1 MIAIGVAGGI
11 LNLLIVQSA
20 LAGLS
25 KVDRAYGDV
34 GRIVKAQG
42 TLQDATSLMNAL
54 HADVLVAVLNED
66 KKVPGISREPTGGAN
81 ADAIALQRHLDAAGA
96 QPLPATLMTG
106 LRNVRLIE
114 DEYVRAAKNITARA
128 AVDAMSAQQELAGFT
143 ALYNKL
149 GQRQSKTTAG
159 FAAQARAVQEG
170 AEHDEHQARLRIIAS
185 ALIVMV
191 GFLGLSMVLGRL
203 GRRLALMAARERE
216 VAETLQHSLLPAWL
230 PQLPG
235 LELAARYVPGGPGAE
250 VGGDWYDAI
259 PLSGG
264 RVGLVIGDVVGH
276 DLRAAT
282 VMGQMRHALH
292 AHAVEGL
299 SPRNVLER
307 LNYLS
312 HQQREPVIATC
323 IYAVLDPVES
333 TLTVANAGHYPAL
346 VVTPSEDGSRVAFL
360 EQQTSPPIGA
370 TRNANFTEAVYD
382 LPHGSRVVL
391 YTDGL
396 VEARAGS
403 VETGLQRLREIA
415 AEAPESLEETCE
427 HLLEGMLRGQAPRD
441 DVAMLVVTPT
451 ALIGDHLELTMPTT
465 MTELAGLR
473 RAVGRWL
480 GEVGAGEDEAFE
492 IMVACGEAATNA
504 IEHAYLTGAASYRV
518 SCHIDRSTE
527 IVEIVVRDWGRWK
540 TPTVKGDRGRG
551 LHLIHALM
559 DVTHVVRGG
568 PTSCGSS
575 VQIRRKLLGQAS
587 DLREPVESNEWRGAA
602 VAAL

>member
-42 TLQDATSLMNAL
+42 TFQDATSLMNAL

-66 KKVPGISREPTGGAN
+66 RKVPGISREPAEVA
-81 ADAIALQRHLDAAGA
+81 ADAVSLRRHLDAAGA
-96 QPLPATLMTG
+96 LPLPATLVAG

-114 DEYVRAAKNITARA
+114 DEYVRSATNLTARA
-128 AVDAMSAQQELAGFT
+128 AVDTKSAQQELAGFT
-143 ALYNKL
+143 ELFTKL
-149 GQRQSKTTAG
+149 VHRQSATTAG
-159 FAAQARAVQEG
+159 FATQARKVQEG
-170 AEHDEHQARLRIIAS
+170 AERDEHQAQLRIIAS
-185 ALIVMV
+185 ALVVMV
-191 GFLGLSMVLGRL
+191 GFLALSIVLGRL
-203 GRRLALMAARERE
+203 GRKLALMAARERE

-235 LELAARYVPGGPGAE
+235 VELAARYVPGGPGAE

-312 HQQREPVIATC
+312 HQQSEPGMATC

-333 TLTVANAGHYPAL
+333 TLTVANAGHYPVL
-346 VVTPSEDGSRVAFL
+346 VVAPSDDGSEVTFL
-360 EQQTSPPIGA
+360 EQRSCPPIGA
-370 TRNANFTEAVYD
+370 TRNASFFEAVYD
-382 LPHGSRVVL
+382 VPPGSRVVF

-396 VEARAGS
+396 VESRAGS
-403 VETGLQRLREIA
+403 VESGLLRLREIA
-415 AEAPESLEETCE
+415 GQAPVGLEETCE
-427 HLLEGMLRGQAPRD
+427 HLLDGMLRGQAPRD
-441 DVAMLVVTPT
+441 DVALLVVTPT
-451 ALIGDHLELTMPTT
+451 ALIGDQLELTMPTN

-480 GEVGAGEDEAFE
+480 AEVGAGQDEAFE

-518 SCHIDRSTE
+518 SCHIVRSTQ

-568 PTSCGSS
+568 PASCGSS
-575 VQIRRKLLGQAS
+575 VQIRRKLLAS
-587 DLREPVESNEWRGAA
+587 AGDLPAAVESNEWCDVA